1 MKNSVK
7 TKIRFQNISGPILC
21 YNASDFPLLIDN
33 VTKNYFYFKKKV
45 NNVAQMQYIAL
56 IETQFK
62 VNDDS
67 VLQVLFKM

>member
-1 MKNSVK
+1 MKKSVK

-67 VLQVLFKM
+67 VLQVLIKM